1 MGYSK
6 CQQCDDKYQE
16 CEKTCTE
23 YLEYVA
29 KCKEI
34 EKNRREYYKEHVRMM
49 KYLLSDTQPRRS
61 RR

>member
-1 MGYSK
+1 MWYSK
-6 CQQCDDKYQE
+6 CQQCDDKYPE

-23 YLEYVA
+23 YLEHVA

-34 EKNRREYYKEHVRMM
+34 EKNRREYYKEHARMM
-49 KYLLSDTQPRRS
+49 KYLLSDTQARRS